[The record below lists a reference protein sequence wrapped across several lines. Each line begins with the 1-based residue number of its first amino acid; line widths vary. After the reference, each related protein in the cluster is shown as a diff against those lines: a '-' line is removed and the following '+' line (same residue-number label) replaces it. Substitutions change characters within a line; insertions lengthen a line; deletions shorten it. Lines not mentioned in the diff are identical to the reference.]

1 MVDSGSDTGGSPVLA
16 TDLTEIWTPVEV
28 RLQPDAGRV
37 LIFETRPDV
46 DENTY
51 VGRLLLGD
59 ADGADLTEVDA
70 GRGIGPV
77 AFSPSGDAVAWAATR
92 DGRSAVRLLD
102 LRSAETA
109 AAREVAALPD
119 AIEELAWSPD
129 GATLAVVARVPD
141 DRTWWEAPVDR
152 RPPLVIETLRFKAD
166 GIGWTVNT
174 RRQLFV
180 VDVASGDLR
189 GVSDGTAD
197 DHGVAWEDAG
207 HLLFVSQRQ
216 PDRDLTEANAL
227 FRLRLEDGSVEQI
240 TDATRELSGP
250 VLSPDGSRAAVIAV
264 ELQSY
269 PSTSHPALVDLATG
283 RVTDLRDVVDR
294 DGAASS
300 IHWVSDDSFTVIVGS
315 EGRMEVVEIACARA
329 ASPSA
334 RTILTGQR
342 HLTAHDADGDRWVAV
357 EAMPTSPPRVIAGGG
372 AGAAER
378 VIHDPNAAYRAGHR
392 LIEPRHVPVD
402 ADGTAIDSWIAVPP
416 GDGPH
421 PLIVWLQGGGTQYG
435 YQWSHEVQLLLSAGY
450 AVCWLNPRGSAGYGT
465 AWMKVN
471 AAPGAAEPGAG
482 WGTRDLADIV
492 AVVEHLIGSEDVDAA
507 RVGVMGGSYGG
518 MMTAML
524 LARTD
529 LFAAGWAERGPYNLL
544 SDAATKD
551 EAPWFFEQY
560 LGVSHLDDAAPYWDA
575 SPLKFVHGITAPL
588 AIVHSEEDWRCSI
601 QQAEELFF
609 ALRVLGR
616 PVRFIR
622 FPGEG
627 HSLTRTGSPVHRV
640 QRGQLLA
647 DWFGERLAAGSSA
660 PAPSPA
666 STLTGAAS

>member
-1 MVDSGSDTGGSPVLA
+1 MRVVDSGSESGGSPVLA

-28 RLQPDAGRV
+28 RLQPRAGRV
-37 LIFETRPDV
+37 LILETRPDV

-59 ADGADLTEVDA
+59 AGGADLTEVDA
-70 GRGIGPV
+70 GRGVGPV
-77 AFSPSGDAVAWAATR
+77 AFSPSGEALAWAATR

-102 LRSAETA
+102 LRPDETRE
-109 AAREVAALPD
+109 AREVAALPD
-119 AIEELAWSPD
+119 GIEELAWSPD

-166 GIGWTVNT
+166 GVGWTVNT
-174 RRQLFV
+174 RRQLFL
-180 VDVASGDLR
+180 VDVASGDVR
-189 GVSDGTAD
+189 RVSDGTAD
-197 DHGVAWEDAG
+197 DHGVAWEDGG

-250 VLSPDGSRAAVIAV
+250 VLSPAGSRAAVIAV

-283 RVTDLRDVVDR
+283 GVTDLRGVVDR

-300 IHWVSDDSFTVIVGS
+300 LRWVSDDAFTVVVGS
-315 EGRMEVVEIACARA
+315 EGRMEVVEISCAP
-329 ASPSA
+329 ASAPSA

-342 HLTAHDADGDRWVAV
+342 HLTAHDADGDRWIAV
-357 EAMPTSPPRVIAGGG
+357 EATPSTPPRVITGSRTN
-372 AGAAER
+372 AAER
-378 VIHDPNAAYRAGHR
+378 VIHDPNAAYRARHR
-392 LIEPRHVPVD
+392 FIEPRHVPVD
-402 ADGTAIDSWIAVPP
+402 VDGTTLDSWVAVPP
-416 GDGPH
+416 GGGPH

-435 YQWSHEVQLLLSAGY
+435 YQWSHEVQLLLAAGY

-471 AAPGAAEPGAG
+471 AAPGAAEPGEG

-640 QRGQLLA
+640 QRGELLV
-647 DWFGERLAAGSSA
+647 DWFGEKLT
-660 PAPSPA
+660 PAPEPTPA
-666 STLTGAAS
+666 GAAS